1 MKPTLLGAALLASL
15 CTAGIAT
22 AQSDTVTA
30 TFIGHGY
37 EDHSFN
43 EFTFYADLDVAPG
56 MTFSEVVLTFDYA
69 LLQGDLPPGPQVVSE
84 AYALVFQRERS
95 DATENSLGP
104 IVTVVPE
111 PATLAMPAIAALAA
125 RRRRPA

>member
-1 MKPTLLGAALLASL
+1 TTFTLRVAAPAGQHFLAHEAGTLTLQLRLEGVEMPEGTLLPANTVGLSL
-15 CTAGIAT
+15 DGVP
-22 AQSDTVTA
+22 VTA

-95 DATENSLGP
+95 DATENSLG
-104 IVTVVPE
+104 
-111 PATLAMPAIAALAA
+111 
-125 RRRRPA
+125 